1 LDFAVFLP
9 YFGKEVR
16 IPELLKEIGFREGF
30 NPDGSLKD
38 LQQAAAVAR
47 NIITEKKEQKR
58 VSKIMASIPDGWK
71 KRVFKGIEVGIRK
84 LPLEENTCF
93 ALKKLLLTLQQS
105 R

>member
-1 LDFAVFLP
+1 MSIFPLRTDDLDFAVFLP

-30 NPDGSLKD
+30 NPDG
-38 LQQAAAVAR
+38 
-47 NIITEKKEQKR
+47 
-58 VSKIMASIPDGWK
+58 WK

-84 LPLEENTCF
+84 LPLEENTWF
-93 ALKKLLLTLQQS
+93 ALKKLLLTLQS